1 MSENIERIINY
12 NIMKKYLL
20 GILFILTIINMVE
33 SRLTADHENKV
44 NLKTLLEASSAS
56 AAGEYSCICVKCPEE
71 EHGCLYYDYSVP
83 ADPNN
88 PGNKT
93 GYINDGQ
100 SHFCPCYQGRG
111 WVEKHAIDV
120 GLNCY

>member
-33 SRLTADHENKV
+33 SRLT
-44 NLKTLLEASSAS
+44 SSAS

-100 SHFCPCYQGRG
+100 SHFCPGYQGRG

>member
-1 MSENIERIINY
+1 MSER
-12 NIMKKYLL
+12 
-20 GILFILTIINMVE
+20 TV
-33 SRLTADHENKV
+33 
-44 NLKTLLEASSAS
+44 
-56 AAGEYSCICVKCPEE
+56 
-71 EHGCLYYDYSVP
+71 YYDYSVP

-100 SHFCPCYQGRG
+100 SHFCPGYQGRG

>member
-33 SRLTADHENKV
+33 SRLTADHEV
-44 NLKTLLEASSAS
+44 N
-56 AAGEYSCICVKCPEE
+56 
-71 EHGCLYYDYSVP
+71 VP

-100 SHFCPCYQGRG
+100 SHFCPGYQGRG

>member
-56 AAGEYSCICVKCPEE
+56 VLRPE
-71 EHGCLYYDYSVP
+71 S
-83 ADPNN
+83 
-88 PGNKT
+88 T
-93 GYINDGQ
+93 T
-100 SHFCPCYQGRG
+100 S
-111 WVEKHAIDV
+111 
-120 GLNCY
+120 

>member
-1 MSENIERIINY
+1 
-12 NIMKKYLL
+12 MKKYLL

-88 PGNKT
+88 PEIKQD
-93 GYINDGQ
+93 ILMMD
-100 SHFCPCYQGRG
+100 
-111 WVEKHAIDV
+111 KAIFALVIKEEV
-120 GLNCY
+120 GLKNMQ

>member
-56 AAGEYSCICVKCPEE
+56 IHAFVLNVRKKNMAVYIMIIAYLPIPIILEIKQDILMMDKAIFALVIKEE
-71 EHGCLYYDYSVP
+71 
-83 ADPNN
+83 
-88 PGNKT
+88 
-93 GYINDGQ
+93 
-100 SHFCPCYQGRG
+100 
-111 WVEKHAIDV
+111 V
-120 GLNCY
+120 GLKNMQ

>member
-56 AAGEYSCICVKCPEE
+56 AAGEYSAFVLNVRKKNMA
-71 EHGCLYYDYSVP
+71 V
-83 ADPNN
+83 
-88 PGNKT
+88 
-93 GYINDGQ
+93 YIM
-100 SHFCPCYQGRG
+100 
-111 WVEKHAIDV
+111 
-120 GLNCY
+120 L